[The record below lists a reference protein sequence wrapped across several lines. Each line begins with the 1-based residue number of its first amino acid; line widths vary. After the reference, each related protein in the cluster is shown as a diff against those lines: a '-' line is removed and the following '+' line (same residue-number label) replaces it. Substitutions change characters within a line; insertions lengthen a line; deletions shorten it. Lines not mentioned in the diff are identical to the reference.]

1 MIDSNESIMYENGYD
16 SGYYNRHSAC
26 HDEME
31 EIIDSMAYEIFT
43 YRNPK
48 AYFCPEEEKIRIMK
62 EFGWK

>member
-1 MIDSNESIMYENGYD
+1 MIDSNEAMMYKNGYD
-16 SGYYNRHSAC
+16 SGYSNGYNDC
-26 HDEME
+26 KDEME

-48 AYFCPEEEKIRIMK
+48 AYFCPEEEKIIIMK